1 MKKFI
6 FSDNGTLIDR
16 SVEVEDY
23 HSGSIVMDYTT
34 STDAVYVGSELPFN
48 SLFFDVASANAV
60 SAAPTISYWDGSQW
74 RTMVEV
80 LDETSL
86 GGVSLA
92 QSGHVTWVTDKNYG
106 WLNEDTVNSNGTE
119 RITGLGN
126 ATVYDLFWLKITF
139 DATLTNT
146 TEINFI
152 GPKFCED
159 ADVTGEH
166 TMLSVSAFKSNYESG
181 KTNWERE
188 IILASRLL
196 VEDLIDKAAII
207 SGDQLLQRRKL
218 RDACVSKVAELVYSN
233 LGDDYQNDA
242 QKARAEYSKRLNKK
256 NYGADKN
263 SNARLD
269 KREMGVMTGGL
280 YR

>member
-6 FSDNGTLIDR
+6 FSDNGTLIDK

-34 STDAVYVGSELPFN
+34 SADDVYIGSELPFN
-48 SLFFDVASANAV
+48 SLFFDIASANAV
-60 SAAPTISYWDGSQW
+60 AAVPTISYWDGSTWQS
-74 RTMVEV
+74 MVEV
-80 LDETSL
+80 LDETSS
-86 GGVSLA
+86 GGASLA
-92 QSGHVTWVTDKNYG
+92 QSGHITWVTDKNYS
-106 WLNEDTVNSNGTE
+106 WVSEDTVGSNGNE
-119 RITGLGN
+119 KITGLGN
-126 ATVYDLFWLKITF
+126 ATVYDLFWIKIEF
-139 DATLTNT
+139 NATLTNT

-166 TMLSVSAFKSNYESG
+166 TMFGVTAFKSNYESG
-181 KTNWERE
+181 KTDWEKE

-196 VEDLIDKAAII
+196 VEDLIDKATIV
-207 SGDQLLQRRKL
+207 SGDQLLRRRKL

-233 LGDDYQNDA
+233 LGDDYENDA
-242 QKARAEYSKRLNKK
+242 TKARNEYSKRLNKK

-269 KREMGVMTGGL
+269 KKEMGVMTGGL